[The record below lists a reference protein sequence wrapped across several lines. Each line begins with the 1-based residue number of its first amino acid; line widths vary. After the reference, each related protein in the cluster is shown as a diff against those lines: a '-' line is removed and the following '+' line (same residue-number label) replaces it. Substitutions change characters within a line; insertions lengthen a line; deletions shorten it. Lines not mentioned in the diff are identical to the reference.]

1 MEAVDWTAV
10 FVPALPLAEVVLR
23 GTLIYLALFVL
34 LRMLPRREVGSIGTS
49 DLLVVVLIADA
60 VQNAMGAEY
69 RSVTEGLLLVL
80 TILFW
85 SYVIDWLDYR
95 FPDLHLVNAPA
106 RPVIRS
112 GRIRR
117 SYLHK
122 ERFTEDEL
130 MTQLREHGVQ
140 TAAQVESA
148 YIEGDGKVSVIKK
161 AGASKGTAA
170 P

>member
-1 MEAVDWTAV
+1 VEAVDWTAV
-10 FVPALPLAEVVLR
+10 FVPALPLAEVALR
-23 GTLIYLALFVL
+23 GTLIYLALFAL

-85 SYVIDWLDYR
+85 SYVVDWLDHR
-95 FPDLHLVNAPA
+95 FPGLHLVSAPP
-106 RPVIRS
+106 RQLIRK
-112 GRIRR
+112 GRILRANLNR
-117 SYLHK
+117 

-130 MTQLREHGVQ
+130 MTQLREHGLQ
-140 TAAQVESA
+140 NASQVESA

-161 AGASKGTAA
+161 AGA
-170 P
+170 